1 MKITRLTT
9 FAVPPRWLFLKVETD
24 AGITGWGEPV
34 VEGRA
39 ATVAAAVDEL
49 SDYLIGKD
57 PMRIEDHWQ
66 AMFRGAFYR
75 GGPVLMSAIAG
86 VDQALWDIK
95 GKHFGAPGWELMGGA
110 CRDRVR
116 VYSWV
121 GGDTPEAVVESVGEA
136 RASGFDA
143 VKMTVTSEMQIIDS
157 FAKVDD
163 AVAKVAAVRD
173 AYGNAVDI
181 GIDFHGRVHKPMA
194 KVLAGALAP
203 CRPLFIE
210 EAVQVDQNDSL
221 IELARHTTTPI
232 ATGERMYSRYDFK
245 ALLEQRVVD
254 ILQPDLSHAGGLTE
268 VRKIATMAE
277 AYDVALAPHCP
288 LGPIAL
294 AACLQVDAVCH
305 NAFIQEQSLGVH
317 RGGGSEGLAYLQDPD
332 VFAYSEGFVAVPSG
346 PGLGIEIDEAL
357 VVARAKEGHRWRNP
371 LWRHPDGSVAEW

>member
-1 MKITRLTT
+1 MRITRLTT
-9 FAVPPRWLFLKVETD
+9 YAVPPRWLFLKVDTD
-24 AGITGWGEPV
+24 AGITGWGEPI

-49 SDYLIGKD
+49 ADYLVGQD

-86 VDQALWDIK
+86 LDQALWDIK
-95 GKHFGAPGWELMGGA
+95 GKHFGAPVWELMGGA

-121 GGDTPEAVVESVGEA
+121 GGESPDAVVESVREA
-136 RASGFDA
+136 RAGGFDA
-143 VKMTVTSEMQIIDS
+143 VKMTITSELQIIDS
-157 FAKVDD
+157 FVKVDE
-163 AVAKVAAVRD
+163 AVAKMAAIRD
-173 AYGNAVDI
+173 AFGNEVDV

-203 CRPLFIE
+203 YRPLFLE
-210 EAVQVDQNDSL
+210 EPVQADQNDSL
-221 IELARHTTTPI
+221 IELARHTTTRI
-232 ATGERMYSRYDFK
+232 AIGERMYSRHDFK
-245 ALLEQRVVD
+245 RLLEQRVVD

-294 AACLQVDAVCH
+294 AACLQIDAVCH

-317 RGGGSEGLAYLQDPD
+317 RGGGSAGLGYLRDPD
-332 VFAYSEGFVAVPSG
+332 VFAYADGFVDVPRG
-346 PGLGIEIDEAL
+346 PGLGIEIDES
-357 VVARAKEGHRWRNP
+357 VVEARAKEGHRWRNP
-371 LWRHPDGSVAEW
+371 LWRHQDGSVAEW

>member
-1 MKITRLTT
+1 
-9 FAVPPRWLFLKVETD
+9 
-24 AGITGWGEPV
+24 
-34 VEGRA
+34 
-39 ATVAAAVDEL
+39 
-49 SDYLIGKD
+49 
-57 PMRIEDHWQ
+57 MRIEDHWQ

-86 VDQALWDIK
+86 LDQALWDIK
-95 GKHFGAPGWELMGGA
+95 GKHFGAPAWELMGGA

-121 GGDTPEAVVESVGEA
+121 GGESLDAVVESVREA
-136 RASGFDA
+136 RAGGFDA
-143 VKMTVTSEMQIIDS
+143 VKMTITSELQIIDS
-157 FAKVDD
+157 FVKVDE
-163 AVAKVAAVRD
+163 AVAKMAAIRD
-173 AYGNAVDI
+173 SFGNEVDV

-203 CRPLFIE
+203 YRPLFLE
-210 EAVQVDQNDSL
+210 EPVQADQNDSL

-245 ALLEQRVVD
+245 RLLEQRVVD

-268 VRKIATMAE
+268 VRKIATMAV

-294 AACLQVDAVCH
+294 AACLQIDAVCH

-317 RGGGSEGLAYLQDPD
+317 RGGGSAGLGYLRDPD
-332 VFAYSEGFVAVPSG
+332 VFAYADGFVDVPRG
-346 PGLGIEIDEAL
+346 PGLGIEIDES
-357 VVARAKEGHRWRNP
+357 VVEARAKEGHRWRNP
-371 LWRHPDGSVAEW
+371 LWRHQDGSVAEW